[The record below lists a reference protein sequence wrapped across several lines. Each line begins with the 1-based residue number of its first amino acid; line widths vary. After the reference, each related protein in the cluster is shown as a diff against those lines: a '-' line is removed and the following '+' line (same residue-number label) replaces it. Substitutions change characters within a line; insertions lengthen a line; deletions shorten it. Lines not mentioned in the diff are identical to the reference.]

1 MMKYTMKRYT
11 LRQCAALPLL
21 VVLACLLSSCER
33 DDYYVDGGRA
43 NPVFDG
49 TILDYLDATPQLDT
63 IGQLVRLAGLEEHF
77 VADELTF
84 FSPSD
89 VNIKKLI
96 GRVNYEGSD
105 PGWQGNGANQQLY
118 NLGLDTIQTLADV
131 DSAIWRKYLERYMFR
146 GKHKLSDYPQID
158 FSVLNTFGG
167 QNYYA
172 YNNTVSNIG
181 VVFHEAVNDEGKPT
195 ESRLKYMGYRQLHIS
210 YIPNVSI
217 PEAWNTAPVASSDIQ
232 PRNGVVHVLDFVG
245 SNFGYTGFGFNQQEV
260 INDIIQSKR

>member
-1 MMKYTMKRYT
+1 MKHTTKRYT
-11 LRQCAALPLL
+11 LVQRAALPLL
-21 VVLACLLSSCER
+21 VVALACLFSSCER

-49 TILDYLDATPQLDT
+49 TVLDYLDATAQLDT
-63 IGQLVRLAGLEEHF
+63 IGQLVRLAGLEENF
-77 VADELTF
+77 TADELTF

-89 VNIKKLI
+89 VTIKRLI

-105 PGWQGNGANQQLY
+105 PGWQSNGANQQLY

-181 VVFHEAVNDEGKPT
+181 VVFHDAVNDEGKPT

-217 PEAWNTAPVASSDIQ
+217 PESWNTAPVASSDIQ
-232 PRNGVVHVLDFVG
+232 PHNGVVHVLDFTG
-245 SNFGYTGFGFNQQEV
+245 SNFGFTGFGFNQQEV

>member
-1 MMKYTMKRYT
+1 MEHTIKRRIFWQFT
-11 LRQCAALPLL
+11 ALPLL
-21 VVLACLLSSCER
+21 VGLACLSSSCER
-33 DDYYVDGGRA
+33 DDYYLDGGLA
-43 NPVFDG
+43 SPTFNG
-49 TILDYLDATPQLDT
+49 TMLEYLDSNPQLDT
-63 IGQLVRLAGLEEHF
+63 IGQLVRLAGLEENF
-77 VADELTF
+77 TADELTF

-89 VNIKKLI
+89 VNIKLLL
-96 GRVNYEGSD
+96 GRVNYQGTD
-105 PGWQGNGANQQLY
+105 PGWMGNGANQQLY

-131 DSAIWRKYLERYMFR
+131 DSAIWRKYLQRYMFHGR
-146 GKHKLSDYPQID
+146 HKLSDYPQID

-181 VVFHEAVNDEGKPT
+181 VVFNDAVNDEGKPT

-217 PEAWNTAPVASSDIQ
+217 PESWNTAPVASSDIQ
-232 PRNGVVHVLDFVG
+232 PSNGVVHVLDFTG
-245 SNFGYTGFGFNQQEV
+245 RGFGFIGFGFNQQEV

>member
-1 MMKYTMKRYT
+1 MEHTTKRYT
-11 LRQCAALPLL
+11 RWPLTALPLL
-21 VVLACLLSSCER
+21 VGLACFFSSCER

-49 TILDYLDATPQLDT
+49 TVLDYLDATSQLDT
-63 IGQLVRLAGLEEHF
+63 IGQLVRLAGLEENF
-77 VADELTF
+77 IADELTF

-89 VNIKKLI
+89 VNIKQLI
-96 GRVNYEGSD
+96 GRINYQGSD

-181 VVFHEAVNDEGKPT
+181 VVFHDAVNDEGKPT
-195 ESRLKYMGYRQLHIS
+195 ESRLKYMGYRQLYIS
-210 YIPNVSI
+210 FIPNVSI
-217 PEAWNTAPVASSDIQ
+217 PEFWYDTPVASSDIQ
-232 PRNGVVHVLDFVG
+232 PRNGVVHVLDFT
-245 SNFGYTGFGFNQQEV
+245 SRRFGFDQQEV
-260 INDIIQSKR
+260 IDDIIQSKR